1 MPKNAKFTNLAN
13 VPLSVAVWLAHDE
26 YDHCDDPLTISVTS
40 LIKPI
45 RQIVLTKRVFTSG
58 EPDPVEIIGQVAS
71 SMGTAFHDSIERAWL
86 SDKLK
91 DTLRDL
97 GIAPGVIKR
106 IVINPDPENLPK
118 RCIPVYMELRSS
130 KKVGRYTIT
139 GKFDF
144 LMCGQ
149 LEDFKSTGTYAY
161 VNKSNDS
168 KFRLQGSLYKWLN
181 PKIVTKDDILIQYI
195 FTDWMAVRAKADENY
210 PQQRVLEYPIP
221 LHSVA
226 ETDRYVKARLAQVD
240 ELEDVADEL
249 LPDCTPEELWQNKP
263 IYKYYKNPATAAKG
277 GRSTKNCASLL
288 EANQIKA
295 KNGGVGVVKTVFGE
309 AKACNY
315 CSAASIC
322 GQRDR
327 LIEEGILVT
336 VL

>member
-1 MPKNAKFTNLAN
+1 MAKYSNIAG
-13 VPLSVAVWLAHDE
+13 VSLSVAVWLAHDE
-26 YDHCDDPLTISVTS
+26 YDHNDDPFTISVTS
-40 LIKPI
+40 LIKPV
-45 RQIVLTKRVFTSG
+45 RQIVLTKRVIETG
-58 EPDPVEIIGQVAS
+58 TPEPIEIIGQVAS

-91 DTLRDL
+91 DTLKEI
-97 GIAPGVIKR
+97 GIAPRVIKR
-106 IVINPDPENLPK
+106 IVINPDPENLPDK
-118 RCIPVYMELRSS
+118 CIPVYMELRSS
-130 KKVGRYTIT
+130 RKVGRWTIS

-144 LMCGQ
+144 LMAGQ

-161 VNKSNDS
+161 VNKSNDA

-181 PKIVTKDDILIQYI
+181 PVIVTEDDILIQYI
-195 FTDWMAVRAKADENY
+195 FTDWMAVRAKADDKY
-210 PQQRVLEYPIP
+210 PSQRVLEYRIP

-226 ETDRYVKARLAQVD
+226 ETERYVKARLSQID

-263 IYKYYKNPATAAKG
+263 IFKYYKNPATAAKG
-277 GRSTKNCASLL
+277 GRSTKNCDSLL
-288 EANQIKA
+288 EANQLKA
-295 KNGGVGVVKTVFGE
+295 KNGGAGIVKTVYGE

-315 CSAASIC
+315 CSAASVC